1 MIEAQFNFCVRKIGL
16 EKTEV
21 LSLTDKE
28 FHHVELSR
36 KTLNSAYTYL
46 EKYYCIFESYKELEL
61 EAQTLSLEHLLYDD
75 GNILEFFKGRSVLQR
90 RLMTLLVSGS
100 LYLKTAKNDLS
111 IMSQKSIAHPD
122 FDEVKRL
129 VCENNKSFNILT
141 ELRDHSQHVDFPIWN
156 FGYYSRVNEIDDKF
170 DYEVTFGVS
179 SQMLEKPS
187 KRNKKTK
194 THIES
199 LAEKFDLRE
208 GAKEYFSCLT
218 ELHNQLWQ
226 QASPHLERAKSTLN
240 DCEVSWNKL
249 NPGKTN
255 AGVAATKYSRQDSI
269 HPLLTYYLKIEQDQ
283 YLDYILKKT
292 TVYGKMKK
300 RRVRQTG

>member
-1 MIEAQFNFCVRKIGL
+1 LTDTKFKFFVQKIAR

-21 LSLTDKE
+21 LPLTDEE
-28 FHHVELSR
+28 FRHVELSR

-61 EAQTLSLEHLLYDD
+61 EAQSLSLNHLLYNNE
-75 GNILEFFKGRSVLQR
+75 NILDFFKGRSVLQR

-100 LYLKTAKNDLS
+100 LYLKTAKNDLL
-111 IMSQKSIAHPD
+111 IMSQKSITQCD
-122 FDEVKRL
+122 FDEIKRQ
-129 VCENNKSFNILT
+129 VCENNKSFNILI

-156 FGYYSRVNEIDDKF
+156 FGYYSEVNEIDDKF

-179 SQMLEKPS
+179 SQMLEKSS
-187 KRNKKTK
+187 KRNKREKSQ
-194 THIES
+194 IES
-199 LAEKFDLRE
+199 LTGKFDLRE

-218 ELHNQLWQ
+218 ELHNKVWQ
-226 QASPHLERAKSTLN
+226 QVSSHLERAKSTLS
-240 DCEVSWNKL
+240 DCEVSWIKL
-249 NPGKTN
+249 NPDKTSV
-255 AGVAATKYSRQDSI
+255 GVAATKYSQQDSM
-269 HPLLTYYLKIEQDQ
+269 HPLLTYYLKIQQDQ
-283 YLDYILKKT
+283 HLDYILKKT